1 MFEKRPFPYSQ
12 TFEPWELTPQMGIEP
27 VRYKNGMF
35 YIKGPSWT
43 EQTLEY

>member
-1 MFEKRPFPYSQ
+1 
-12 TFEPWELTPQMGIEP
+12 MGIEP

-43 EQTLEY
+43 EQTVEY